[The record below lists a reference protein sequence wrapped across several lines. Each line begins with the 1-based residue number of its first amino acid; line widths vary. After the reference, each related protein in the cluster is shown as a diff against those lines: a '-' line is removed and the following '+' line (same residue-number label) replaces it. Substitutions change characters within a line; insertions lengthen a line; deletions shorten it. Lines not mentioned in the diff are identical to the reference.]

1 LPDAETPDDSVRAP
15 ETPLEDT
22 PALARVTEPEPEL
35 LLSPLEMP
43 TPPPV
48 PANEAPE
55 DRYSTPPTPDVP
67 EPTSTDTLPPRPL
80 VDVPV
85 PTDTHPLLPD
95 TL

>member
-1 LPDAETPDDSVRAP
+1 MPSTSADPPTRDTAPPNDAADV
-15 ETPLEDT
+15 
-22 PALARVTEPEPEL
+22 V
-35 LLSPLEMP
+35 SPLL
-43 TPPPV
+43 
-48 PANEAPE
+48 NIKL
-55 DRYSTPPTPDVP
+55 PPTPDVP